1 MFDSF
6 VKFCGR
12 ETMRVTYAPTT
23 GLFIVWKSIQIGPES
38 LGTVTSMRRKTRN
51 EKKISLTLFLQKYAW
66 RSKKKITK
74 EEASKAKRAV
84 HSSKTFKMQ
93 TSSTYVRDIPSL
105 SVTVLKEIAKI
116 PAKCVTEAALKRALL
131 VGPKENVESYDL
143 AQMLVDYVTEAG
155 RFTDDVLP
163 PALFKT
169 GRTSLRL
176 KNSKIGGKYIGK
188 VIDNLCDDLIELD
201 VSGTFQVDDPA
212 VAYILEKC
220 KKLQSLNIRNCRK
233 ITDKSLDV
241 IIARG
246 PHLVSL
252 DIGGAV
258 NIKEPGLANLVA
270 SKKISSLRELNLS
283 GLPLT
288 TESLLILGR
297 SGQRLTSVGLGYT
310 DIGEYA
316 LREFIKARGHQLEKL
331 ALHWMCTSLSKSDDP
346 DYKQISTEFI
356 CDFLSYQCPK
366 LTDLDVSGQKN
377 VNAPSL
383 QQFLDTKKTQSDINP
398 AQWNQMKV
406 LKAKFIGSSRAQV
419 EQIISFTY
427 PNLTLE
433 A

>member
-1 MFDSF
+1 
-6 VKFCGR
+6 
-12 ETMRVTYAPTT
+12 
-23 GLFIVWKSIQIGPES
+23 
-38 LGTVTSMRRKTRN
+38 
-51 EKKISLTLFLQKYAW
+51 
-66 RSKKKITK
+66 
-74 EEASKAKRAV
+74 
-84 HSSKTFKMQ
+84 MQ

-116 PAKCVTEAALKRALL
+116 PAKCVTEPALQRALL
-131 VGPKENVESYDL
+131 VGPKETVESYDL

-163 PALFKT
+163 PVLFKA

-246 PHLVSL
+246 PHLISL

-288 TESLLILGR
+288 TESLQILAR

-310 DIGEYA
+310 DLGEYA

-331 ALHWMCTSLSKSDDP
+331 GLHWICTSPHRSDDP
-346 DYKQISTEFI
+346 DYKQLSTEFI
-356 CDFLSYQCPK
+356 CDFLPYECPR

-377 VNAPSL
+377 INVPSL
-383 QQFLDTKKTQSDINP
+383 LQLLDTKKTQSETNP
-398 AQWNQMKV
+398 GQWNPLKV
-406 LKAKFIGSSRAQV
+406 LKCKFVGSTRGQV
-419 EQIISFTY
+419 ESSIAFSF
-427 PNLTLE
+427 PNLALE